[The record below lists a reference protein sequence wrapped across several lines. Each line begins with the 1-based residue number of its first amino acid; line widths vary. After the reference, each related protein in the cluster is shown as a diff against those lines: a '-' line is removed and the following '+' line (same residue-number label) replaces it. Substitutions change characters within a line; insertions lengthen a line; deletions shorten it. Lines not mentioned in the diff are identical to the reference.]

1 MMPLVPDIAV
11 LRGFLAGFALAAPLG
26 PVAVLC
32 IRRVIAK
39 GRVEGFLTGLGAA
52 VADTT
57 FGAVAGLG
65 MTYIIGIVKAYETAI
80 GLVGGA
86 IVLIVGI
93 LAFRAPVSEI
103 TSASGSETLRRDA
116 LSAFTMGITNPATM
130 LGAVGIFAAFGRIDY
145 HTHPIR
151 AFWLVAGVFSGS
163 ATWWV
168 VLAMIA
174 GKLKAEGLTPGLRRL
189 NHLSGGIITV
199 SGVAVLG
206 TAIYRLLI
214 HAH

>member
-1 MMPLVPDIAV
+1 MTPLVPDIAV

-39 GRVEGFLTGLGAA
+39 GRVEGFLVGLGAA
-52 VADTT
+52 IADTI
-57 FGAVAGLG
+57 FGSVAGLG
-65 MTYIIGIVKAYETAI
+65 MTFIIGIVRAYETDI
-80 GLVGGA
+80 GLVGGL
-86 IVLIVGI
+86 IVLVVGI
-93 LAFRAPVSEI
+93 LAFRAPVSDI
-103 TSASGSETLRRDA
+103 RNASGSEVLRRDA
-116 LSAFTMGITNPATM
+116 LSAFSMGITNPATM

-145 HTHPIR
+145 HTEPVK

-163 ATWWV
+163 ALWGA

-189 NHLSGGIITV
+189 NHISGGIITL
-199 SGVAVLG
+199 SGTAVFG
-206 TAIYRLLI
+206 TAIYRLVT
-214 HAH
+214 HAY